1 MPKVNPQSRFGRLVQ
16 WMSRQGWFR
25 VLFGPAVIPRVDR
38 LLYRV
43 TRGRLLLGAM
53 ILDSV
58 LLTTTGRKSGQ
69 ERSVPV
75 AYFWVDG
82 ARVVVGTNF
91 GRPGHPA
98 WALNLAAD
106 ARARIAE
113 SGVTTQV
120 VAHLVE
126 GAERDRVWGDIV
138 RQWPPFETYEA
149 TMGDRQ
155 AMVFRLQPM

>member
-1 MPKVNPQSRFGRLVQ
+1 MPKVDPHSRIGRIVQ
-16 WMSRQGWFR
+16 WMSRQPWFR

-38 LLYRV
+38 FLYRV

-53 ILDSV
+53 VLDSV
-58 LLTTTGRKSGQ
+58 LLTTTGRRSGQ
-69 ERSVPV
+69 ERTVPV

-82 ARVVVGTNF
+82 SRVVVGTNF

-106 ARARIAE
+106 PMARIAE
-113 SGVTTQV
+113 SGASTDVR
-120 VAHLVE
+120 
-126 GAERDRVWGDIV
+126 AERLEGDERARVWADILV
-138 RQWPPFETYEA
+138 QWPPFSTYEK

-155 AMVFRLQPM
+155 AMVFRLDPR